1 MSKWP
6 AGRAGTDAVPGLLIG
21 FNELTRTQG
30 NEPSADAID
39 RAFASVNLGTRLG
52 GFIGR
57 PRVTRELVTDGAVTQ
72 RGLYT
77 RAVGLFAVP
86 DTDYG
91 RSHQAFS
98 ESQARAQVLAAL
110 QRETGSSDWVAR
122 PSPTYFPDQHGSVE
136 WWRSGQAAQTSTRS
150 SGMVEL
156 FATQVAAER
165 ADGPNLP
172 LQGTTYGDA
181 AAGAA
186 QATMERG
193 VLAAQDAAAAVSDA
207 ASRAARDNAVPLVL
221 GGLALLGFLWWRYA
235 PRSSPNPRRRQALEN
250 PRPPVWDTL
259 QPGTPYG
266 DPSDSTSKYARTK
279 SIGRTTADGL
289 WVVVSRAT
297 PTRKRPRE
305 GAYLLRS
312 TRGKDEIV
320 LPVSRVSRML
330 KQRGEL
336 VAVPEL
342 TDSRSLLEAE
352 AAELARGGFLPF
364 APGMPFRVPE
374 GSSPC
379 LPGTRVWRELDE
391 AASERAALMYDAM
404 GREPRGYEL
413 AAALQNDP
421 AFLAA
426 EKQWRACVKKWQRYE
441 QNRKPKYVEGTAG
454 EVARRRRAAELAG
467 VDLTSAEWKDTLRSR
482 EGSFASRKSRSGG
495 VKKSGSRKGRNPFNC
510 RGC

>member
-1 MSKWP
+1 M
-6 AGRAGTDAVPGLLIG
+6 PGLLIG

-39 RAFASVNLGTRLG
+39 RAFAAVNLGTRLG

-57 PRVTRELVTDGAVTQ
+57 PRITRELVTDGAVTQ

-122 PSPTYFPDQHGSVE
+122 PSPTYFPDHHGSVE

-172 LQGTTYGDA
+172 LQGTTYADA
-181 AAGAA
+181 AGGAA

-193 VLAAQDAAAAVSDA
+193 VLAAQDAAAAIGNAA
-207 ASRAARDNAVPLVL
+207 ASAARANTGPLVV
-221 GGLALLGFLWWRYA
+221 GGLVLLGLLWWRFA
-235 PRSSPNPRRRQALEN
+235 PRSNPRRRTTLEN
-250 PRPPVWDTL
+250 PRPKEWAL
-259 QPGTPYG
+259 LAPGTPYG
-266 DPSDSTSKYARTK
+266 DPSKRKGRTK
-279 SIGRTTADGL
+279 SIGRTTSDGL
-289 WVVVSRAT
+289 WVVTQRAT

-305 GAYLLRS
+305 GAFLLVS
-312 TRGKDEIV
+312 TVGEPDAV
-320 LPVSRVSRML
+320 LPASRVREML
-330 KQRGEL
+330 RAPRGAL
-336 VAVPEL
+336 VPATVG
-342 TDSRSLLEAE
+342 TDSRQMLDEGERDL
-352 AAELARGGFLPF
+352 AAHRFLPY
-364 APGMPFRVPE
+364 APGLPFPART

-379 LPGTRVWRELDE
+379 LPSAEVWAALDE
-391 AASERAALMYDAM
+391 AAGERAAMMYEDL
-404 GREPRGYEL
+404 GREPDAYEL
-413 AAALQNDP
+413 GAALEGDP
-421 AFLAA
+421 AWVAA
-426 EKQWRACVKKWQRYE
+426 ERQWRDCVKQWATIERAKA
-441 QNRKPKYVEGTAG
+441 PKYVEGTAG
-454 EVARRRRAAELAG
+454 ELARRRRRAELAG

-482 EGSFASRKSRSGG
+482 EGSFATRGKRSAGTRTTKPRKSR
-495 VKKSGSRKGRNPFNC
+495 NPFDC
-510 RGC
+510 KGC